1 MEIIGTHRIFIE
13 TSGQQRFED
22 GQIIGERQIQPLVES
37 ILAGRAGIVFAIPKD
52 TPFYRPGVPN
62 KTITADFFVGAL
74 ESLLVE
80 IRNRHF
86 PETKSQANRDKIR
99 VVGGQKA
106 ESPDFKT
113 IFANMFRTPWETFH
127 DMECFVLKYVK
138 IGILGPDQTLSIA
151 EWDEERMLSG
161 INDEDIEAQLSIW
174 GDKFFKAL
182 DAMFMANLTLSTKIM
197 VAAAPSS
204 DARPS

>member
-1 MEIIGTHRIFIE
+1 MEIIGTHRIVIE

-22 GQIIGERQIQPLVES
+22 GQSIGKQQIQPLVES
-37 ILAGRAGIVFAIPKD
+37 IIAGRASIVFAIPKD

-74 ESLLVE
+74 EDRLVE
-80 IRNRHF
+80 IRKKHF

-99 VVGGQKA
+99 VVGGQKV
-106 ESPDFKT
+106 EPPDFKT

-127 DMECFVLKYVK
+127 EMECFVLKRVK
-138 IGILGPDQTLSIA
+138 IGMLEPDQTLSIA
-151 EWDEERMLSG
+151 EWDEERVLSG
-161 INDEDIEAQLSIW
+161 INDEDIKEQLSIW